1 MKTRHCVFPTGIT
14 AYEHEPYTRQDVLEY
29 EGRWYVCGTG
39 RQPLQRDKTASG
51 GYYLLTL
58 AAIAKEL
65 RQRGIK
71 GRCSVILAAGLP
83 LTGFGREKEGFEKY
97 LRRSSQPVQ
106 YRYEDVSYEV
116 TITDVKLFPQ
126 RVQRRINRNYQGPC
140 TGFPAWALCILE
152 KGGMPTACNILS
164 RVNLSDDASE

>member
-126 RVQRRINRNYQGPC
+126 AHPPPHTAGV
-140 TGFPAWALCILE
+140 PAAAGL
-152 KGGMPTACNILS
+152 A
-164 RVNLSDDASE
+164 R

>member
-83 LTGFGREKEGFEKY
+83 LTGFGREKEAFEKY

-126 RVQRRINRNYQGPC
+126 G
-140 TGFPAWALCILE
+140 
-152 KGGMPTACNILS
+152 
-164 RVNLSDDASE
+164 

>member
-126 RVQRRINRNYQGPC
+126 RQSKRGAAAAAPLYFDERSGY
-140 TGFPAWALCILE
+140 L
-152 KGGMPTACNILS
+152 KKYYTAES
-164 RVNLSDDASE
+164 VTDDASE

>member
-126 RVQRRINRNYQGPC
+126 KVIGLRDSCHDGFRVCLCCRQRKAGKTKEAAI
-140 TGFPAWALCILE
+140 W
-152 KGGMPTACNILS
+152 S
-164 RVNLSDDASE
+164 RKL

>member
-106 YRYEDVSYEV
+106 YRYEDGVPVPGGRSSLYGEAGRLRAV
-116 TITDVKLFPQ
+116 FRGTARK
-126 RVQRRINRNYQGPC
+126 RRCKHPAE
-140 TGFPAWALCILE
+140 TGRRS
-152 KGGMPTACNILS
+152 GGRAVEDYGSL
-164 RVNLSDDASE
+164 